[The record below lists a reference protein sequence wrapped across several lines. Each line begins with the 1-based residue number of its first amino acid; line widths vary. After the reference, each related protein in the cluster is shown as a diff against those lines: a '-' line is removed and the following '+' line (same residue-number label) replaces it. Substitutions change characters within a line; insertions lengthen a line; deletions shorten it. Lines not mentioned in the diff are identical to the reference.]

1 MTAVLGAIADDFT
14 GATDLANAL
23 VRQGMRTVLILG
35 RPSGPAPDEVDALVV
50 ALKTRT
56 IAPAD
61 AVAQSLDALAWL
73 REAGVRQIYF
83 KYCSTFDSTDQGNIG
98 PVSDALLEALGGD
111 FSVVCPAF
119 PGAGRTIYMGH
130 LFVNGRLLS
139 ESSMRNHPLTP
150 MHDADL
156 VRVMGRQ
163 TAGAVGLA
171 ALPTVSQGS
180 TALRAELER
189 LRKDGKRYAV
199 VDVAADQDLA
209 TLGEAVADFPLVTAG
224 SGLAIGLPAAYR
236 RREWLPAYAVRQTLA
251 PAEPGPA
258 LVLSGSCSEA
268 TQGQVAKMRGD
279 APAFELDPMA
289 LSRDTDVVTQ
299 AIVWATQRL
308 PRGPVLIY
316 STAEPARV
324 QSAQRWLGTE
334 RAASLLEGA
343 FASIARALLAAG
355 VRRFIVAG
363 GETAGAVVQALDVK
377 ALRIGQEIDP
387 GVPWTVAEDAPRL
400 ALALKSGNFGAPDFF
415 AKALRMAP

>member
-23 VRQGMRTVLILG
+23 VRQGMRTVLLLG
-35 RPSGPAPDEVDALVV
+35 RPTGPVPDEVDALVI

-56 IAPAD
+56 IKPLD
-61 AVAQSLDALAWL
+61 AVAQSLEALAWL
-73 REAGVRQIYF
+73 RDAGVRQVYF

-98 PVSDALLEALGGD
+98 PVADALLEMLGSD
-111 FSVVCPAF
+111 FTVVCPAF
-119 PGAGRTIYMGH
+119 PGAGRTIYQGH
-130 LFVNGRLLS
+130 LFVNGRPLS

-150 MHDADL
+150 MTDPDL

-163 TAGAVGLA
+163 TANAVGLA
-171 ALPTVSQGS
+171 PLPVVSQGAE
-180 TALRAELER
+180 ALRDALAA
-189 LRKDGKRYAV
+189 LRRDGKRYAV
-199 VDVAADQDLA
+199 VDIAADQDLS
-209 TLGEAVADFPLVTAG
+209 TLAEAVADYPLVTAG

-236 RREWLPAYAVRQTLA
+236 RRGYLPAYAMRQALA
-251 PAEPGPA
+251 AADPGPA

-268 TQGQVAKMRGD
+268 TQEQVARMRRE
-279 APAFELDPMA
+279 AAAFELDPMA
-289 LSRDTDVVTQ
+289 LSRDADLVTQ
-299 AIVWATQRL
+299 AIVFATQRL

-324 QSAQRWLGTE
+324 ASAQRWLGTDK
-334 RAASLLEGA
+334 AAALLEGA
-343 FASIARALLAAG
+343 FAAIARALLASG

-363 GETAGAVVQALDVK
+363 GETAGAVVQALEVK
-377 ALRIGQEIDP
+377 ALRIGKEIDP
-387 GVPWTVAEDAPRL
+387 GVPWTVAESSPRL

>member
-23 VRQGMRTVLILG
+23 VRQGMRTVLMLG
-35 RPSGPAPDEVDALVV
+35 RPSGPVPADVDALVV

-56 IAPAD
+56 IRPID
-61 AVAQSLDALAWL
+61 AVAQSLEALAWL

-98 PVSDALLEALGGD
+98 PVSDALLQVLDSD
-111 FSVVCPAF
+111 FTVVCPAF
-119 PGAGRTIYMGH
+119 PGAGRTIYFGH

-150 MHDADL
+150 MTDPDL
-156 VRVMGRQ
+156 VRVMAKQ
-163 TAGAVGLA
+163 TDGAVGLVP
-171 ALPTVSQGS
+171 LPVVTKGA
-180 TALRAELER
+180 TALRAALEA
-189 LRKDGKRYAV
+189 LRQDDKRYAV
-199 VDVAADQDLA
+199 VDVASDQDLSSLA
-209 TLGEAVADFPLVTAG
+209 EACADYPLVTAG

-236 RREWLPAYAVRQTLA
+236 RREWLPAYAVRQALA

-268 TQGQVAKMRGD
+268 TQGQVAKMRGE
-279 APAFELDPMA
+279 AAAFELDPMA
-289 LSRDTDVVTQ
+289 LSRDADLVTQ
-299 AIVWATQRL
+299 AIVFATQRL

-324 QSAQRWLGTE
+324 ASAQRWLGTE
-334 RAASLLEGA
+334 RAAELLEGA
-343 FASIARALLAAG
+343 FAAIARALLASG

-363 GETAGAVVQALDVK
+363 GETAGAVVQALEVK

-387 GVPWTVAEDAPRL
+387 GVPWTVAEGKPRL